1 MENSSNEKQIKLEFT
16 NDELTQTV
24 NFENSSDNSSYF
36 IPKPNNDNSNSNML
50 NIENMQLTIQSNQNY
65 NFVLSQLNVPVVEP
79 KSNIINI
86 EQFKETLSSLN
97 RYETVTSITI
107 SNLRDNN
114 AYILN
119 DLSKINGLEKILI
132 FSGLNG
138 TNNELNPVSTL
149 STSLDEKKVSL
160 VTNQTPDTSLQAYN
174 DQVRQVLDFILG
186 KGDHITILNLPKEV
200 IFVDDNAMNSLNDKI
215 TARSWTTKDGGVISL
230 VGYVKDFN
238 DFKLLAS

>member
-1 MENSSNEKQIKLEFT
+1 M
-16 NDELTQTV
+16 
-24 NFENSSDNSSYF
+24 
-36 IPKPNNDNSNSNML
+36 
-50 NIENMQLTIQSNQNY
+50 
-65 NFVLSQLNVPVVEP
+65 
-79 KSNIINI
+79 
-86 EQFKETLSSLN
+86 
-97 RYETVTSITI
+97 
-107 SNLRDNN
+107 
-114 AYILN
+114 
-119 DLSKINGLEKILI
+119 EKILI

-138 TNNELNPVSTL
+138 TNNKLNPVSTL

-160 VTNQTPDTSLQAYN
+160 VPNQTPDTSLQAYN

-200 IFVDDNAMNSLNDKI
+200 IFVDDTAMNSLNDKI